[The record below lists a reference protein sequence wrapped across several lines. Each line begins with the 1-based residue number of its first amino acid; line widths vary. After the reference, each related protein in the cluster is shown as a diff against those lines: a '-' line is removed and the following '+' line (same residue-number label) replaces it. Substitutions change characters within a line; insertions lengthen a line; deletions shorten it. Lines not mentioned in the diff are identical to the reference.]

1 MLPSNAQEDRPFE
14 RRRFY
19 VMRGTGALLLLT
31 LVATML
37 WPEGRA
43 VAGVISQQ
51 QQFNISAPV
60 VPGSNV
66 TGGGLVLLD
75 RFDASSGTL
84 DAVEVDISGRIT
96 LNASLPGNTVD
107 NGAGGLVPS
116 PYGYSF
122 QIEQSL
128 PGFNFLN
135 QPRLTLS
142 EAAVIGPNALVVS
155 YDYTYSFV
163 FDATSDLIGFA
174 SIDTS
179 DTLTASR
186 GTASATE
193 PIGANGDRDD
203 FSFPVSGSM
212 ISFIPLLELD
222 VILGNG
228 YNGSGGPPSGELSS
242 TGRIA
247 VTYRF
252 TEPVLALSEPA
263 SLFAL
268 LFGVLAFGFAGRSF
282 RTART
287 AGV

>member
-1 MLPSNAQEDRPFE
+1 MLPSNAQNDRLLE

-19 VMRGTGALLLLT
+19 AMRGTGALLLLT
-31 LVATML
+31 LAAMML

-60 VPGSNV
+60 VPGNSV
-66 TGGGLVLLD
+66 RGGGLVLLE

-84 DAVEVDISGRIT
+84 DAVEVEISGRIT

-107 NGAGGLVPS
+107 NGAGGLIPS

-135 QPRLTLS
+135 QPRLALS
-142 EAAVIGPNALVVS
+142 EANIIGPNALVVS

-174 SIDTS
+174 PIGTS
-179 DTLTASR
+179 DTLIASR
-186 GTASATE
+186 GTASAT
-193 PIGANGDRDD
+193 PPVGANGDRGD
-203 FSFPVSGSM
+203 FSFVGPGSM
-212 ISFIPLLELD
+212 VSFVPLLELD
-222 VILGNG
+222 VALSNG
-228 YNGSGGPPSGELSS
+228 YNGSGGPPGGTLSS

-252 TEPVLALSEPA
+252 TEPALALSEPA
-263 SLFAL
+263 SLSAL
-268 LFGVLAFGFAGRSF
+268 LFGLLAFGFARRGSD
-282 RTART
+282 TASQRLQ
-287 AGV
+287 

>member
-14 RRRFY
+14 RRRLY
-19 VMRGTGALLLLT
+19 AMRRTGALLLLT
-31 LVATML
+31 LVAMML

-60 VPGSNV
+60 VPGSSV
-66 TGGGLVLLD
+66 RGGGLVLLD

-84 DAVEVDISGRIT
+84 DAAEVEISGRIT
-96 LNASLPGNTVD
+96 LNASLPGNTID
-107 NGAGGLVPS
+107 NGAGGLIPS

-128 PGFNFLN
+128 PGFNFLS

-142 EAAVIGPNALVVS
+142 EANIIGPSGLVVS
-155 YDYTYSFV
+155 YDYTYSFI

-174 SIDTS
+174 PIGTS
-179 DTLTASR
+179 DTLIASR
-186 GTASATE
+186 GTASAT
-193 PIGANGDRDD
+193 PPVGATGDRGD
-203 FSFPVSGSM
+203 FSFLGPGSM
-212 ISFIPLLELD
+212 ISFVPLLELD
-222 VILGNG
+222 VVLGNG

-268 LFGVLAFGFAGRSF
+268 LFGLLAFGFAGRGF
-282 RTART
+282 GTART